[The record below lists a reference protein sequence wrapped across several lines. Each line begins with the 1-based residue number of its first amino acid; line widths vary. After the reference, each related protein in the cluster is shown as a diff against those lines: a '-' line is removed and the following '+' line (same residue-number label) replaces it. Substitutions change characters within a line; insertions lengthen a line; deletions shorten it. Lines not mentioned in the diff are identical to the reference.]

1 MNEPKVIAVETLN
14 QAAFAPFGKVL
25 SLPSNPPTGEGKNH
39 KYWSDLVELPR
50 GNTSIGILQVDRNNE
65 PIEMLE
71 AHTEPEM
78 LICGEKPV
86 IIVVAGPGDMN
97 DPHSQPKTEEA
108 MAFLMQPGQG
118 VRYVV
123 GAWHSI
129 PIPLGG
135 NGLCIFIVNPGMKG
149 HGNTDEHWA
158 KFEDGKTI
166 IVKN

>member
-1 MNEPKVIAVETLN
+1 VNEPKGLAVEPLN
-14 QAAFAPFGKVL
+14 QNAFAPFGKVL
-25 SLPSNPPTGEGKNH
+25 SLPLNPPTGGGKNY
-39 KYWSDLVELPR
+39 KYWSDLVELPG

-78 LICGEKPV
+78 LICGGKPV

-97 DPHSQPKTEEA
+97 DPHSLPKTEEA
-108 MAFLMQPGQG
+108 MAFLLQPGQG

-129 PIPLGG
+129 PIPLEG
-135 NGLCIFIVNPGMKG
+135 NGMCIFIVNPVMKG
-149 HGNTDEHWA
+149 HGNSDDHWA
-158 KFEDGKTI
+158 KFENGSTV
-166 IVKN
+166 IVKK